1 MRSTRHAGRAFRPRK
16 ENPVSG
22 DDQARGA
29 REREGEMVIDNRL
42 GPLNDDTPPLGESSQ
57 NIQEEQPEPRHRKRS
72 VLLRILSALFRITVV
87 VLVLGSLVIVFS
99 VSVLPRITG
108 AQALIVL
115 SGSMEPALPVG
126 SVVIAGPVEP
136 HEIDVGDIITFTH
149 ADPAQTE
156 VANTTTLPLVTHR
169 VIDIETTEEGI
180 VFHTQGDANTVP
192 DEPPVPAADVRGKVW
207 YHIPY
212 FGYAQQAM
220 VQGPTALYVLAG
232 LLFVFGIWLLSVAL
246 SDDEPPAENTQQS
259 PQPVGEGGD
268 GN

>member
-1 MRSTRHAGRAFRPRK
+1 M
-16 ENPVSG
+16 
-22 DDQARGA
+22 
-29 REREGEMVIDNRL
+29 DNRL

-136 HEIDVGDIITFTH
+136 HEIDVGDIII
-149 ADPAQTE
+149 PCWSK
-156 VANTTTLPLVTHR
+156 
-169 VIDIETTEEGI
+169 I
-180 VFHTQGDANTVP
+180 VDA
-192 DEPPVPAADVRGKVW
+192 R
-207 YHIPY
+207 IP
-212 FGYAQQAM
+212 
-220 VQGPTALYVLAG
+220 
-232 LLFVFGIWLLSVAL
+232 VAL
-246 SDDEPPAENTQQS
+246 ADDPFPLALLQVEFLTDPQASAEVILSDREA
-259 PQPVGEGGD
+259 GGD
-268 GN
+268 NIILT